1 MACGRCHHFPICW
14 KVRKVREFLRFLSA
28 EGIDDE
34 KLKGIKDKL
43 YKLLSSACCDY
54 LPPEKVKDILPRSS
68 SSILSRP
75 QYKKIS

>member
-1 MACGRCHHFPICW
+1 
-14 KVRKVREFLRFLSA
+14 LSA